1 MEPIETYEPIGGY
14 SQPTMT
20 SPPVSSPN
28 NYDKFGAAGRVLYE
42 LAEEN
47 EKLREVIGQHEKD
60 KNDVEKYKRRYQEKS
75 EECDDLKEENKAL
88 KEKNKLLESQKGID
102 ISQLKFLYN
111 YDIMDFSEKLEA
123 SDIER
128 IIDICL
134 ELAKTPMSKG
144 YLIDD
149 SMDIIPIYI
158 LLAEKGV
165 FKKHGNSEKDTRNWG
180 LTAFCNIW
188 NNNVLPRIDDEARRD
203 KLRCDS
209 SKISNELKKELW
221 KAAASCSWSNLYK
234 NCDNSNGRASRK
246 KAKLGRAIN
255 IQKRLESLL
264 EQIPILKSKKF

>member
-14 SQPTMT
+14 SHPTMAYTPAT
-20 SPPVSSPN
+20 SPID
-28 NYDKFGAAGRVLYE
+28 YEKHGEAGRFLYE

-47 EKLREVIGQHEKD
+47 KRLRDVIAQHEKD
-60 KNDVEKYKRRYQEKS
+60 KCDVEKYKRRYQKIS

-88 KEKNKLLESQKGID
+88 KEKNELLELQYGNGNPL
-102 ISQLKFLYN
+102 LKFLYN

-165 FKKHGNSEKDTRNWG
+165 FKKHGNSDKDTRNWG

-209 SKISNELKKELW
+209 SKISNELNKEPW

-234 NCDNSNGRASRK
+234 NCDNSNGRESRK

-264 EQIPILKSKKF
+264 EQIPILKSKKY